1 MHQTSVWQK
10 LDHLAR
16 RCVPMTITVFL
27 LLFSLIP
34 MHLPGV
40 PSLAPMYTLMAV
52 YFWSVY
58 RPDGFGYGAAFA
70 IGIMEDL
77 LVGTPLGSSA
87 LALLICQ
94 WVVFNQQKFFNN
106 RPFAEVWLAFAV
118 VAIGT
123 GFVRW
128 LCAGLIGAGG
138 FAPFGDTA
146 GSILL
151 TVVVY
156 PVIGWLLARA
166 QIKLMAQS

>member
-1 MHQTSVWQK
+1 MHQTTVWQK
-10 LDHLAR
+10 LDQTAR
-16 RCVPMTITVFL
+16 RGVPVSITIFL
-27 LLFSLIP
+27 LLFSMVP

-70 IGIMEDL
+70 IGVLEDL

-87 LALLICQ
+87 LALLLCQ

-106 RPFAEVWLAFAV
+106 RPFLEVWLAFSV
-118 VAIGT
+118 VAVAT
-123 GFVRW
+123 GVVRW
-128 LCAGLIGAGG
+128 LCAGMIGPGG
-138 FAPFGDTA
+138 FPPLGDTL
-146 GSILL
+146 GSVLM
-151 TVVVY
+151 TVVIY

-166 QIKLMAQS
+166 QMKLMLQS